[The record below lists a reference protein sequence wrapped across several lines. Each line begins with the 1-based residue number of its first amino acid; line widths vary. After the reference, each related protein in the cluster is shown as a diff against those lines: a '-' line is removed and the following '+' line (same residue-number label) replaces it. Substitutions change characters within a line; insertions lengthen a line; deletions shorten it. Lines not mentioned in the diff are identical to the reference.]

1 MVEFN
6 FFPCTLGLSPSS
18 LPETISDPAEAK
30 VTASLGAFK
39 AQISISGMKVK
50 ATQGTVAV
58 HSFSH
63 SSVLWTIKTF
73 IWDVFP
79 SSFVH
84 FLPVSML

>member
-1 MVEFN
+1 MDVLGD
-6 FFPCTLGLSPSS
+6 PGTMTLECS
-18 LPETISDPAEAK
+18 LHWPAEVEAE
-30 VTASLGAFK
+30 VDGV
-39 AQISISGMKVK
+39 KVK

-73 IWDVFP
+73 MWDVFP
-79 SSFVH
+79 FSFVH